1 MYTSPV
7 ADHPEQSQAQSLV
20 PQQGKIAFFVVTGL
34 LFFGQRLAG
43 ARSSEVP
50 CD

>member
-1 MYTSPV
+1 V
-7 ADHPEQSQAQSLV
+7 ANHSEQSQAQSFV
-20 PQQGKIAFFVVTGL
+20 PQQGKIVFFLVTGL